1 MNKRSFKNFIINL
14 IIISI
19 SVAICLLIINF
30 MLIKISSNQLLP
42 RSLAGSLP
50 NNLLTYYPD
59 TYDNKNLKSYVAVL
73 GDSVAQGG
81 GDAYLSGKKDYS
93 IIHHLHN
100 SNNMNYLI
108 FGRAGYGSISSVSN
122 LVKQYK
128 LSNHSYLF
136 DDLNKPDSILFIFNE
151 SFNLHANITE
161 YRKFKKNNE
170 KINEYV
176 LRRINKNIELNNL
189 DYLKNSYPIL
199 PFLGKF
205 YEYFEI
211 MFNKIAS
218 AKNIEDIKLLVS
230 SRLKKLFGKTVVL
243 NDAPKNNLTWIN
255 SIKDHSN
262 IKNIRP
268 IQGAALHLTE
278 DEIKTA
284 IEIFFES
291 IKYIQAWS
299 GDRKIKIVYIPSAIS
314 SYMWNEPIV
323 FYYRNNYA
331 GSKTTNNKANNL
343 NSTFI
348 RKQIKNFSI
357 NNNIEFLDTTSEVF
371 KNGENLVLHGP
382 LDWGHFNDKGY
393 KVISNFIIENL
404 TK

>member
-291 IKYIQAWS
+291 LKYIQAWS
-299 GDRKIKIVYIPSAIS
+299 DDKKIKIVYIPSAIS

>member
-1 MNKRSFKNFIINL
+1 MNKKKFKNLIINL
-14 IIISI
+14 ITITI
-19 SVAICLLIINF
+19 SVFICLLIINF
-30 MLIKISSNQLLP
+30 TLIKISSKQLLP

-50 NNLLTYYPD
+50 NNLFTYYPD
-59 TYDNKNLKSYVAVL
+59 TYDKKNFKSYVAVL
-73 GDSVAQGG
+73 GDSMAQGG

-100 SNNMNYLI
+100 INNINYLI
-108 FGRAGYGSISSVSN
+108 FARAGYSSISSVSN
-122 LVKQYK
+122 LVKLYK
-128 LSNHSYLF
+128 LSNQSFLF
-136 DDLNKPDSILFIFNE
+136 DDLKKPDSILFVFNE
-151 SFNLHANITE
+151 GLNLHSNTTE
-161 YRKFKKNNE
+161 YRKFKRDNE
-170 KINEYV
+170 KISAYT
-176 LRRINKNIELNNL
+176 LRRINQNIELNYL
-189 DYLKNSYPIL
+189 DYLNNSYPLL

-205 YEYFEI
+205 YESFEI
-211 MFNKIAS
+211 MFHKIAS

-230 SRLKKLFGKTVVL
+230 SRLRKLFGKTIVL
-243 NDAPKNNLTWIN
+243 NDVPKNNLTWTN
-255 SIKDHSN
+255 SIKNHSN

-268 IQGAALHLTE
+268 IQGASLHLTK

-299 GDRKIKIVYIPSAIS
+299 NDKKIQIVYIPSAIS
-314 SYMWNEPIV
+314 SYTWDEPIV
-323 FYYRNNYA
+323 FFYRDHYL
-331 GSKTTNNKANNL
+331 GPKTTNNKTNNS
-343 NSTFI
+343 NSIFI

-382 LDWGHFNDKGY
+382 LDWGHFNDRGY
-393 KVISNFIIENL
+393 KIISNFIIENL

>member
-1 MNKRSFKNFIINL
+1 MNKTSFKNFIINL

-30 MLIKISSNQLLP
+30 ILIKISSNQLLP

-73 GDSVAQGG
+73 GDSIAQGG
-81 GDAYLSGKKDYS
+81 GDAYLSRKKDYS

-122 LVKQYK
+122 LIKQYK

-136 DDLNKPDSILFIFNE
+136 DDLNKPESILFIFNE

-161 YRKFKKNNE
+161 YRKFKKDNE

-211 MFNKIAS
+211 MFYKIAS
-218 AKNIEDIKLLVS
+218 AKNIEDVKLLVS
-230 SRLKKLFGKTVVL
+230 SRLKKLFGKTIVL

-255 SIKDHSN
+255 SIKNHSN

-268 IQGAALHLTE
+268 IQGASLHLTE

-291 IKYIQAWS
+291 MKYIQAWS
-299 GDRKIKIVYIPSAIS
+299 GDKKIKIVYIPSAIS

-323 FYYRNNYA
+323 FFYRNHYA
-331 GSKTTNNKANNL
+331 GFKTTNNKANNL

-371 KNGENLVLHGP
+371 KNGEKLVLHGP
-382 LDWGHFNDKGY
+382 LDWGHFNERGY
-393 KVISNFIIENL
+393 KVISNFIIENS

>member
-1 MNKRSFKNFIINL
+1 MNFKNLMINL
-14 IIISI
+14 IIVTTSI
-19 SVAICLLIINF
+19 IICLLIINF
-30 MLIKISSNQLLP
+30 TLIKISANQLLP

-59 TYDNKNLKSYVAVL
+59 TYNKKIFKGYVAVL

-81 GDAYLSGKKDYS
+81 GDAYLSGKKNYS
-93 IIHHLHN
+93 IIHHLHKN
-100 SNNMNYLI
+100 DNMNYLI
-108 FGRAGYGSISSVSN
+108 FARGGYSSISSVSN
-122 LVKQYK
+122 LVKLHK
-128 LSNHSYLF
+128 LSNHSFLF
-136 DDLNKPDSILFIFNE
+136 DDLNKPDSVLFIFNE
-151 SFNLHANITE
+151 SLNLHVNTTE
-161 YRKFKKNNE
+161 YRKFKKDNE
-170 KINEYV
+170 KISSYT
-176 LRRINKNIELNNL
+176 LRRINKNIELNYL
-189 DYLKNSYPIL
+189 DHLKNSYPIL

-211 MFNKIAS
+211 MFHKIGS
-218 AKNIEDIKLLVS
+218 AKNIKDIKLLVS

-243 NDAPKNNLTWIN
+243 NDAPKNNLTWTN
-255 SIKDHSN
+255 SIKNHSN

-268 IQGAALHLTE
+268 VQGASLHLTE
-278 DEIKTA
+278 DEIRTA

-291 IKYIQAWS
+291 IKYIKAWS
-299 GDRKIKIVYIPSAIS
+299 GDKKIKIVYIPSAIS
-314 SYMWNEPIV
+314 SYVWNEPIV
-323 FYYRNNYA
+323 FFYRNHYA

-371 KNGENLVLHGP
+371 KNGEKLVLHGP
-382 LDWGHFNDKGY
+382 LDWGHFNERGY
-393 KVISNFIIENL
+393 KVISNFIIENS